1 MLKNISI
8 KNKDKKCHLN
18 IKKKYNTKQF
28 RYTLKIIFTILIIL
42 LSLFSLTK
50 RKKKQKKIKFKYFAC
65 FGAIA
70 RLENL
75 YIRDLISYYLSIGFS
90 KFIFGDNNY
99 PNIEKISDV
108 TQDYIK
114 KGIVDIIEI
123 FGSSINQDAFYEI
136 IYQKYKRKCNW
147 ISFFDIDE
155 YLRMHSQDNEII
167 SVQQYLSNP
176 IFQKCESITINWLIY
191 SDNNILNYD
200 NRSVLERFT
209 TPCYTNRENRLV
221 KSIVR
226 GNLNKKVFT
235 SSSHVPDKRIM
246 RCNSIGK
253 RIKYYSYFY
262 LKPPVLKYTYLM
274 HYTTKTIEEYINKT
288 IKRGQ
293 NGNLIYDKN
302 ERVRKFFQINNF
314 TKEKLRIFEKAFNM
328 TFDQYYNY
336 TNSDDKTNLKMIII
350 IIISLSSLFL

>member
-18 IKKKYNTKQF
+18 IKKKYNTSKF
-28 RYTLKIIFTILIIL
+28 RYTLKIVFTIIIITL
-42 LSLFSLTK
+42 LLFSLTK
-50 RKKKQKKIKFKYFAC
+50 RKKKQERIKFKYFAC
-65 FGAIA
+65 FGAVA

-155 YLRMHSQDNEII
+155 YLRMHSQDNKII

-176 IFQKCESITINWLIY
+176 IFQKCESISINWLIY
-191 SDNNILNYD
+191 SDNNLLKYD

-226 GNLNKKVFT
+226 GNLNKKIFNG
-235 SSSHVPDKRIM
+235 SSHVPVKKII

-253 RIKYYSYFY
+253 RIKYYSRFY

-288 IKRGQ
+288 IKRGLY
-293 NGNLIYDKN
+293 GNIIYDRK

-328 TFDQYYNY
+328 TFDQHNNY
-336 TNSDDKTNLKMIII
+336 TDSDNKINLNKIL
-350 IIISLSSLFL
+350 IIISLSSLIL